1 MSGGWHGVAGG
12 AAIAAIGVLLMSG
25 CGAAPAPGARPG
37 SSAPVSPGRQSA
49 TSPKPTTSGPVTFAS
64 RAAAAEVAVVRAG
77 VLSVVD
83 EATGRAVVLARGPYD
98 GRLGSAIGT
107 PDFSHDGTWV
117 AYLETIGGSSSLHV
131 VSRSGGTAITVRG
144 VQGYAWS
151 PARDELAV
159 ALLRSVELLSPTGKV
174 LESWAVTDAG
184 PEFFSPSGRQI
195 EVSSRPSLLT
205 GSLLVLPVGGG
216 APRTVLS
223 RTGYCQDPA
232 GWTHDGSRV
241 LSWQDLDCSAS
252 LAADGLPLFAIPA
265 AAGRPVSLGTT
276 LAYPWWV
283 LPVSGVRV
291 LVNTGGDRVAADH
304 KVLQS
309 CDAATGVCTALP
321 LPASTS
327 SLDPAMASAAR
338 ELFDVRV
345 RQSQQANDFFP
356 GGTLWAGTLSGG
368 GGEHEL
374 TAAGAGVAA
383 PVPSPDGTTVTFVR
397 MSSASSATVD
407 VMSTRTG
414 LVRVLAPVDVWLA
427 DYYGE
432 FKALNVVSVW
442 PASS

>member
-1 MSGGWHGVAGG
+1 MSGGWHGVVGG
-12 AAIAAIGVLLMSG
+12 AAIAAIGVLVMSG
-25 CGAAPAPGARPG
+25 CGAASAPGARPG

-49 TSPKPTTSGPVTFAS
+49 TSPKPAASGPVTSAP
-64 RAAAAEVAVVRAG
+64 RAAVAEVAVVHAG

-98 GRLGSAIGT
+98 GQLGSAIGT
-107 PDFSHDGTWV
+107 PGFSHDGTWV

-144 VQGYAWS
+144 VRGYAWS

-159 ALLRSVELLSPTGKV
+159 ALLRSVELLSPAGTV

-232 GWTHDGSRV
+232 GWTADGSRV

-265 AAGRPVSLGTT
+265 VAGRPVSLGTT

-291 LVNTGGDRVAADH
+291 LVNTGGDRIAADH

-327 SLDPAMASAAR
+327 SLDPAMAAVAR

-356 GGTLWAGTLSGG
+356 GGTLWAGTPSG

-383 PVPSPDGTTVTFVR
+383 PVPSAGGTTVTFVR